1 MDHFEI
7 KFTLA
12 GLNKVIE
19 VLADLPN
26 KSGTFPLLK
35 EIEQQA
41 IAQEKAR
48 QQKAEPPEVPPSS
61 P

>member
-1 MDHFEI
+1 MTDIFEI

-26 KSGTFPLLK
+26 KSGTFLLLK
-35 EIEQQA
+35 DIEQQA

-48 QQKAEPPEVPPSS
+48 NQPPQPEVPPES